1 MLFLFDEIIRIV
13 YGQEEIDIGIESEGN
28 SALDNSEGFE
38 LYNTQVSIK
47 NEVIKHKKA

>member
-13 YGQEEIDIGIESEGN
+13 YGQEVIDIGIESEGN
-28 SALDNSEGFE
+28 SALDNSEGSE

-47 NEVIKHKKA
+47 KCSNKT